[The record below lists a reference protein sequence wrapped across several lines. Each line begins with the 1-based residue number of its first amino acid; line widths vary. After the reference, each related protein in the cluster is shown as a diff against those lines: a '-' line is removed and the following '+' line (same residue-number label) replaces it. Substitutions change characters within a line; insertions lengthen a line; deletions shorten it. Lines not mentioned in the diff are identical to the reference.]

1 MKYTDKTVWIT
12 GASSGI
18 GEALA
23 KAYYRDGANLI
34 LSSRRQ
40 EALEEVKTMLGG
52 DGSRIKVL
60 TLDLA
65 QSDTFA
71 TKTADALSLFGEINV
86 LVNNG
91 GISQRS
97 IFEETDLD
105 TVRKIM
111 EVNYFGSIGL
121 TREVIPH
128 MINKKS
134 GHIVVT
140 SSVAG
145 KIGTKYRTAYAGSK
159 HAVQG
164 FFDSLRQEMYEHNI
178 AVTLICPGPIK
189 TNITKNALTGDGTSF
204 GKMGDLHDTAMDADE
219 MVARIWKK
227 LGSQKDEI
235 VISSWKERMAL
246 LVKRISPSLL
256 NMILKRSKVV

>member
-1 MKYTDKTVWIT
+1 MEYTDKTVWIT

-23 KAYYRDGANLI
+23 KAYYKNGANLI

-40 EALEEVKTMLGG
+40 EALEEVKTKLGG

-60 TLDLA
+60 TLDLT

-71 TKTADALSLFGEINV
+71 TKTADALSLFGSIDV
-86 LVNNG
+86 LINNG

-97 IFEETDLD
+97 IFEETNLD

-111 EVNYFGSIGL
+111 EVNYFGSVGL
-121 TREVIPH
+121 TREVLPH
-128 MINKKS
+128 MTTQKS
-134 GHIVVT
+134 GHIIVT

-145 KIGTKYRTAYAGSK
+145 KLGTKYRTAYAGSK

-204 GKMGDLHDTAMDADE
+204 GKMGDLHDSAMDADE
-219 MVARIWKK
+219 MVSKIWKK
-227 LGSQKDEI
+227 LTSKTEEI
-235 VISSWKERMAL
+235 VISGWKERMAL
-246 LVKRISPSLL
+246 IIKRISPRLL
-256 NMILKRSKVV
+256 NKILKNSKVV

>member
-1 MKYTDKTVWIT
+1 MKYTNKTVWIT

-23 KAYYRDGANLI
+23 KAYFREGANLI
-34 LSSRRQ
+34 LSSRR
-40 EALEEVKTMLGG
+40 EDALEKVRATL
-52 DGSRIKVL
+52 DDDHSRIKIL
-60 TLDLA
+60 TLDLSL
-65 QSDTFA
+65 SDTFV
-71 TKTADALSLFGEINV
+71 TKTADALSLFGSIDV

-111 EVNYFGSIGL
+111 EVNYFGSVGL

-128 MINKKS
+128 MIAKKK

-140 SSVAG
+140 SSIAG
-145 KIGTKYRTAYAGSK
+145 KIGTKYRTAYSGSK

-189 TNITKNALTGDGTSF
+189 TNITKNALTGDGSSF
-204 GKMGDLHDTAMDADE
+204 GKMGDMHDQAMDADE
-219 MVARIWKK
+219 MVSKIWSRLVSK
-227 LGSQKDEI
+227 KDEI
-235 VISSWKERMAL
+235 VVSGWKERMAL
-246 LVKRISPSLL
+246 LVKRISPALL
-256 NMILKRSKVV
+256 NRILKNSKVV

>member
-1 MKYTDKTVWIT
+1 MKYINKTVWVT

-23 KAYYRDGANLI
+23 KAYYKEGANLI
-34 LSSRRQ
+34 LSSRRT
-40 EALEEVKTMLGG
+40 EALEEV
-52 DGSRIKVL
+52 RIKMKADEKRVKIL

-71 TKTADALSLFGEINV
+71 TKTADALSLFGTIDV

-111 EVNYFGSIGL
+111 EVNYFGSVGL

-128 MINKKS
+128 MIAKKS

-140 SSVAG
+140 SSIAG
-145 KIGTKYRTAYAGSK
+145 KIGTKFRTAYAGSK

-178 AVTLICPGPIK
+178 AVSLICPGPIK
-189 TNITKNALTGDGTSF
+189 TNITKNALTGDGSVF
-204 GKMGDLHDTAMDADE
+204 GKMGDLHDSAMDADE
-219 MVARIWKK
+219 MVSRIWRRLTSKK
-227 LGSQKDEI
+227 EEI
-235 VISSWKERMAL
+235 IISSWKERMAL
-246 LVKRISPSLL
+246 IVKRISPRLL
-256 NMILKRSKVV
+256 NLILKKSKVV

>member
-1 MKYTDKTVWIT
+1 MKYTNKTVWIT

-23 KAYYRDGANLI
+23 KAYYKNGANLI

-40 EALEEVKTMLGG
+40 DALEKVRATL
-52 DGSRIKVL
+52 DDDHSRIKIL
-60 TLDLA
+60 TLDLSL
-65 QSDTFA
+65 SDTFA
-71 TKTADALSLFGEINV
+71 AKTTDALSLFGSLDV

-97 IFEETDLD
+97 IFEETHLD

-111 EVNYFGSIGL
+111 EVNYFGSVGL

-128 MINKKS
+128 MIKRKS

-164 FFDSLRQEMYEHNI
+164 FFDSLRQEMYDHNI

-204 GKMGDLHDTAMDADE
+204 GKMGDMHDTAMDADE
-219 MVARIWKK
+219 MVSKIWSR
-227 LGSQKDEI
+227 LVSEKDEI
-235 VISSWKERMAL
+235 VVSGWKERMAL
-246 LVKRISPSLL
+246 FVKRVSPALL
-256 NMILKRSKVV
+256 NRILKNSKVV

>member
-1 MKYTDKTVWIT
+1 MKYINKTVWIT

-23 KAYYRDGANLI
+23 KAYYKNGANLI

-40 EALEEVKTMLGG
+40 DALEKVRTTLGDDHSRVK
-52 DGSRIKVL
+52 IL
-60 TLDLA
+60 TLDLSL
-65 QSDTFA
+65 SDTFA
-71 TKTADALSLFGEINV
+71 AKTTDALSLFGSIDV

-97 IFEETDLD
+97 IFEETDLK

-111 EVNYFGSIGL
+111 EVNYFGSVGL

-128 MINKKS
+128 MIKRKS

-204 GKMGDLHDTAMDADE
+204 GKMGDMHDTAMDADE
-219 MVARIWKK
+219 MVAKIWSR
-227 LGSQKDEI
+227 LVSEKDEI
-235 VISSWKERMAL
+235 VVSGWKERMAL
-246 LVKRISPSLL
+246 LVKRISPALL
-256 NMILKRSKVV
+256 NRILKNSKVV

>member
-1 MKYTDKTVWIT
+1 MKYKNKTVWIT

-23 KAYYRDGANLI
+23 KAYYKEGANLI
-34 LSSRRQ
+34 LSSRRK
-40 EALEEVKTMLGG
+40 EVLDGVRVILNDGG
-52 DGSRIKVL
+52 ERIKVL

-65 QSDTFA
+65 KSDTFA
-71 TKTADALSLFGEINV
+71 EKTSTAIELFGTIDV

-97 IFEETDLD
+97 IFEETDLG

-111 EVNYFGSIGL
+111 EVNYFGSVGL
-121 TREVIPH
+121 TREVLPH
-128 MINKKS
+128 MITRKS

-140 SSVAG
+140 SSIAG
-145 KIGTKYRTAYAGSK
+145 KIGTKFRTAYAGSK

-178 AVTLICPGPIK
+178 SVSLICPGPIK
-189 TNITKNALTGDGTSF
+189 TDITKNALTGDGSSF
-204 GKMGDLHDTAMDADE
+204 GKMGDIHDSAMDADE
-219 MVARIWKK
+219 MVSRIWSRLTSEKE
-227 LGSQKDEI
+227 EI
-235 VISSWKERMAL
+235 IISSWKERMAL
-246 LVKRISPSLL
+246 IVKRFSPRLL
-256 NMILKRSKVV
+256 NIILKNSKVV

>member
-1 MKYTDKTVWIT
+1 MKYTNKTVWIT

-23 KAYYRDGANLI
+23 KAYFREGANLI
-34 LSSRRQ
+34 LSSRR
-40 EALEEVKTMLGG
+40 EDALEKVRATL
-52 DGSRIKVL
+52 DDDHSRIKIL
-60 TLDLA
+60 TLDLSL
-65 QSDTFA
+65 SDTFV
-71 TKTADALSLFGEINV
+71 TKTADALSLFGSIDV

-111 EVNYFGSIGL
+111 EVNYFGSVGL

-128 MINKKS
+128 MIAKKK

-145 KIGTKYRTAYAGSK
+145 KIGTKYRTAYSGSK

-189 TNITKNALTGDGTSF
+189 TNITKNALTGDGSSF
-204 GKMGDLHDTAMDADE
+204 GKMGDMHDQAMDADE
-219 MVARIWKK
+219 MVSKIWSRLVSK
-227 LGSQKDEI
+227 KDEI
-235 VISSWKERMAL
+235 VVSGWKERMAL
-246 LVKRISPSLL
+246 LVKRISPALL
-256 NMILKRSKVV
+256 NRILKNSKVV

>member
-1 MKYTDKTVWIT
+1 MKYSNKTVWIT

-23 KAYYRDGANLI
+23 KAYYNEGANLI
-34 LSSRRQ
+34 LSSRRKD
-40 EALEEVKTMLGG
+40 ALQDVRTKMNADEERVK
-52 DGSRIKVL
+52 IL
-60 TLDLA
+60 TLDLTE
-65 QSDTFA
+65 SNTFA
-71 TKTADALSLFGEINV
+71 TKTADALSLFGSIDI
-86 LVNNG
+86 LINNG

-111 EVNYFGSIGL
+111 EVNYFGSVGL

-128 MINKKS
+128 MISQKN
-134 GHIVVT
+134 GHIIIT

-178 AVTLICPGPIK
+178 AVTLVCPGPIK

-219 MVARIWKK
+219 MVSKIWSRLTFKK
-227 LGSQKDEI
+227 EEI
-235 VISSWKERMAL
+235 IISGWKERMAL
-246 LVKRISPSLL
+246 LVKRISPRLL
-256 NMILKRSKVV
+256 NKILKNSKVV

>member
-1 MKYTDKTVWIT
+1 MNYKNKTVWIT

-18 GEALA
+18 GEALT
-23 KAYYRDGANLI
+23 KAYFNDGANLI

-40 EALEEVKTMLGG
+40 DALEEVKSKLGASV
-52 DGSRIKVL
+52 DRVKIL
-60 TLDLA
+60 TLDLS

-71 TKTADALSLFGEINV
+71 SKTIDALAFFGSIDV

-111 EVNYFGSIGL
+111 EVNYFGSVGL
-121 TREVIPH
+121 TRVIIPH
-128 MINKKS
+128 MISQGS

-204 GKMGDLHDTAMDADE
+204 GKMGDLHDSAMDADE
-219 MVARIWKK
+219 MVSRIWKK
-227 LGSQKDEI
+227 LASKKEEI
-235 VISSWKERMAL
+235 IISSWKERMAL
-246 LVKRISPSLL
+246 FVKRLSPSLL
-256 NMILKRSKVV
+256 NKILKKSKVV

>member
-1 MKYTDKTVWIT
+1 MNYTDKTVWIT

-23 KAYYRDGANLI
+23 KAYYKDGANLI

-40 EALEEVKTMLGG
+40 EALEEVKSTIGG
-52 DGSRIKVL
+52 DGSRIKIL

-71 TKTADALSLFGEINV
+71 TKTADALSFFGSIDV

-97 IFEETDLD
+97 IFENTTLD
-105 TVRKIM
+105 TVRRIM
-111 EVNYFGSIGL
+111 EVNYFGSVGL

-128 MINKKS
+128 MIARKS
-134 GHIVVT
+134 GHIIVT

-145 KIGTKYRTAYAGSK
+145 KLGTKFRTAYAGSK

-164 FFDSLRQEMYEHNI
+164 FFDSLRQEMYEHNV
-178 AVTLICPGPIK
+178 AVTLVCPGPIK

-204 GKMGDLHDTAMDADE
+204 GKMGDLHDSAMDADE
-219 MVARIWKK
+219 MVSKIWGKLSSKK
-227 LGSQKDEI
+227 EEI
-235 VISSWKERMAL
+235 IISSWKERMAL
-246 LVKRISPSLL
+246 LIKRISPALL
-256 NMILKRSKVV
+256 NKILKNSKVV

>member
-1 MKYTDKTVWIT
+1 MKYSNKTVWIT

-18 GEALA
+18 GEALT
-23 KAYYRDGANLI
+23 KAYYKEGANLI
-34 LSSRRQ
+34 LSSRRK
-40 EALEEVKTMLGG
+40 EVLEEVRTKMNADEKRVKILP
-52 DGSRIKVL
+52 
-60 TLDLA
+60 LDLA

-71 TKTADALSLFGEINV
+71 TKTADALSFFGTIDV

-111 EVNYFGSIGL
+111 EVNYFGSVGL

-128 MINKKS
+128 MIDQKN

-145 KIGTKYRTAYAGSK
+145 KIGTKFRTAYAGSK

-189 TNITKNALTGDGTSF
+189 TNITKNALTGDGSSF
-204 GKMGDLHDTAMDADE
+204 GKMGDIHDTAMDADE
-219 MVARIWKK
+219 MVSRIWSK
-227 LGSQKDEI
+227 LTSQKEEI
-235 VISSWKERMAL
+235 IISSWKERMAL
-246 LVKRISPSLL
+246 IVKRISPRLL
-256 NMILKRSKVV
+256 NQILKKSKVV

>member
-1 MKYTDKTVWIT
+1 MKYTNKTVWIT

-18 GEALA
+18 GKALA
-23 KAYYRDGANLI
+23 KAYFKDGANLI

-40 EALEEVKTMLGG
+40 DALEKVRTALH
-52 DGSRIKVL
+52 DDHSRIKIL
-60 TLDLA
+60 TLDL
-65 QSDTFA
+65 SLPDTFA
-71 TKTADALSLFGEINV
+71 ARTAEALSLFGSIDV

-111 EVNYFGSIGL
+111 EVNYFGSVGL
-121 TREVIPH
+121 TGEVIPH
-128 MINKKS
+128 MIKQKS

-140 SSVAG
+140 SSIAG

-178 AVTLICPGPIK
+178 SVTLICPGPIK

-204 GKMGDLHDTAMDADE
+204 GKMGDMHDTAMDADE
-219 MVARIWKK
+219 MVTRIWGK
-227 LGSQKDEI
+227 LKSGKEEI
-235 VISSWKERMAL
+235 IISGWKEKMAL
-246 LVKRISPSLL
+246 IVKRISPKLL
-256 NMILKRSKVV
+256 NKILKKSKVV

>member
-1 MKYTDKTVWIT
+1 MKYKNKTVWIT

-23 KAYYRDGANLI
+23 KAYYKEGANLI

-40 EALEEVKTMLGG
+40 DALEEVKSKLGTNG
-52 DGSRIKVL
+52 DGIKIL

-65 QSDTFA
+65 QSNTFA
-71 TKTADALSLFGEINV
+71 SKTTDALTLFGSIDV

-97 IFEETDLD
+97 IFEETNLD

-111 EVNYFGSIGL
+111 EVNYFGSVGL

-128 MINKKS
+128 MIAQGS

-204 GKMGDLHDTAMDADE
+204 GKMGDLHESAMDADE

-227 LGSQKDEI
+227 LTSRKEEI
-235 VISSWKERMAL
+235 IISSWKERMAL
-246 LVKRISPSLL
+246 LVKRLSPSLL
-256 NMILKRSKVV
+256 NKILKKSKVV

>member
-1 MKYTDKTVWIT
+1 MKYTNKTVWIT

-23 KAYYRDGANLI
+23 KAYFREGANLI
-34 LSSRRQ
+34 LSSRR
-40 EALEEVKTMLGG
+40 EDALEKVRATL
-52 DGSRIKVL
+52 DDDHSRIKIL
-60 TLDLA
+60 TLDLSL
-65 QSDTFA
+65 SDTFV
-71 TKTADALSLFGEINV
+71 TKTADALSLFGSIDV

-111 EVNYFGSIGL
+111 EVNYFGSVGL

-128 MINKKS
+128 MIAKKK

-145 KIGTKYRTAYAGSK
+145 KIGTKYRTAYSGSK

-189 TNITKNALTGDGTSF
+189 TNITKNALTGDGSSF
-204 GKMGDLHDTAMDADE
+204 GKMGDMHDQAMDADE
-219 MVARIWKK
+219 MVSKIWSRLVSK
-227 LGSQKDEI
+227 KDEI
-235 VISSWKERMAL
+235 VVSGWKERMAL
-246 LVKRISPSLL
+246 IVKRISPKIL
-256 NMILKRSKVV
+256 NRILKNSKVV

>member
-1 MKYTDKTVWIT
+1 MKYSNKTIWIT

-23 KAYYRDGANLI
+23 KAYYKDGANLI
-34 LSSRRQ
+34 LSSRRE
-40 EALEEVKTMLGG
+40 EALIEVRSKMNA
-52 DGSRIKVL
+52 DESRVKIL
-60 TLDLA
+60 TLDL
-65 QSDTFA
+65 SRSETFS
-71 TKTADALSLFGEINV
+71 TKTTDALSLFGSIDV

-97 IFEETDLD
+97 IFKDTNLD

-111 EVNYFGSIGL
+111 EVNYFGSVGL

-128 MINKKS
+128 MINRKS

-164 FFDSLRQEMYEHNI
+164 FFDSLRQELYEYDI
-178 AVTLICPGPIK
+178 PVTLICPGPIK
-189 TNITKNALTGDGTSF
+189 TNITKNALTEDGSSF
-204 GKMGDLHDTAMDADE
+204 GKMGDLHDSAMDADE
-219 MVARIWKK
+219 MVSRIWSRLTAAKE
-227 LGSQKDEI
+227 EI
-235 VISSWKERMAL
+235 IISSWKERLAL
-246 LVKRISPSLL
+246 VVKRISPSLL
-256 NMILKRSKVV
+256 NRILKNSKVV

>member
-1 MKYTDKTVWIT
+1 MKYINKTVWIT

-23 KAYYRDGANLI
+23 NAYYKEGANVI

-40 EALEEVKTMLGG
+40 EALDEVKTQLGA

-60 TLDLA
+60 TLDLSLP
-65 QSDTFA
+65 QTFA
-71 TKTADALSLFGEINV
+71 AKTAEAYAFFGSIDV

-97 IFEETDLD
+97 IFEETELD

-111 EVNYFGSIGL
+111 EVNYFGSVGL
-121 TREVIPH
+121 TKEVLPF
-128 MINKKS
+128 MISKKS

-164 FFDSLRQEMYEHNI
+164 FFDSLRQEMYQHKI
-178 AVTLICPGPIK
+178 SVTLICPGPIK
-189 TNITKNALTGDGTSF
+189 TDITKNALTGDGTSF
-204 GKMGDLHDTAMDADE
+204 GKMGAMHDSAMDADE
-219 MVARIWKK
+219 MVEKIWSKLTSKK
-227 LGSQKDEI
+227 EEI
-235 VISSWKERMAL
+235 VVSGFKERFAL
-246 LVKRISPSLL
+246 FMKRLSPRLL
-256 NMILKRSKVV
+256 NLILRNSKVV

>member
-1 MKYTDKTVWIT
+1 MKYTNKTVWIT

-23 KAYYRDGANLI
+23 KAYYNDGANLI
-34 LSSRRQ
+34 LSSRR
-40 EALEEVKTMLGG
+40 EDALKNVKFDLGN
-52 DGSRIKVL
+52 DDTRIKIL
-60 TLDLA
+60 TLDLTK
-65 QSDTFA
+65 SDTFA
-71 TKTADALSLFGEINV
+71 TKTADALSFFGTIDV

-97 IFEETDLD
+97 IFEETKLD
-105 TVRKIM
+105 TVRRIM
-111 EVNYFGSIGL
+111 EVNYFGSVGL

-128 MINKKS
+128 MIAQKS

-178 AVTLICPGPIK
+178 GVTLVCPGPIK

-204 GKMGDLHDTAMDADE
+204 GKMGDMHESAMDADE
-219 MVARIWKK
+219 MVNKVWNRLRSGKE
-227 LGSQKDEI
+227 EI
-235 VISSWKERMAL
+235 IISGWKERMAL
-246 LVKRISPSLL
+246 IVKRISPRLL
-256 NMILKRSKVV
+256 NKILKKSKVV

>member
-1 MKYTDKTVWIT
+1 MKYNNKTVWIT

-23 KAYYRDGANLI
+23 KAYFKDGANLI
-34 LSSRRQ
+34 LSSRR
-40 EALEEVKTMLGG
+40 EDALEKVKTHLGG
-52 DGSRIKVL
+52 DDSRIKIL
-60 TLDLA
+60 ALDLSH
-65 QSDTFA
+65 SDTFA
-71 TKTADALSLFGEINV
+71 EKTNTAINFFGSIDV

-111 EVNYFGSIGL
+111 EVNYFGSVGL
-121 TREVIPH
+121 TREVLPH
-128 MINKKS
+128 MIAKKK

-164 FFDSLRQEMYEHNI
+164 FFDSLRQEMYEHNV

-189 TNITKNALTGDGTSF
+189 TDITKNALTGDGSAF
-204 GKMGDLHDTAMDADE
+204 GKMGDMHDEAMDADE
-219 MVARIWKK
+219 MVSKIWNK
-227 LGSQKDEI
+227 LSSGKEEI
-235 VISSWKERMAL
+235 IISGWKERMAL
-246 LVKRISPSLL
+246 VVKRISPKLL
-256 NMILKRSKVV
+256 NRILKNSKVV